1 MSSPSCANESTI
13 ASRLESRQWMSPV
26 AATRSRPSPPDTRP
40 SPLPEAIVASLP
52 ACPNVYRLS
61 RLGTEREDMAEGLG
75 KNEVAAELTDSLKRS
90 IAALERQEIPYV
102 LGGGLG
108 CWARG
113 GPPSSNDI
121 DLMLKPEDAERAQEA
136 LAEAGMRPETPPEQ
150 WLRKAWDGD
159 ILIDLIY
166 EPSGMTVDDEVIAR
180 GETMSVEAME
190 IRVMDLDDILTTKLL
205 ALDEHSAD
213 YRDLILITRSLRE
226 QIDWEQ
232 LRERTAASPFA
243 PA

>member
-1 MSSPSCANESTI
+1 
-13 ASRLESRQWMSPV
+13 
-26 AATRSRPSPPDTRP
+26 
-40 SPLPEAIVASLP
+40 
-52 ACPNVYRLS
+52 
-61 RLGTEREDMAEGLG
+61 MAEGLG
-75 KNEVAAELTDSLKRS
+75 KNEVAAALTDSLKRS

-166 EPSGMTVDDEVIAR
+166 EPSGMRVDDEVIAR
-180 GETMSVEAME
+180 GEVMSVEAME

-205 ALDEHSAD
+205 AIDEHCAD

-226 QIDWEQ
+226 QIDWAQ

-243 PA
+243 NAFFTLAEGLEITPGTPAAASVEG

>member
-1 MSSPSCANESTI
+1 
-13 ASRLESRQWMSPV
+13 
-26 AATRSRPSPPDTRP
+26 
-40 SPLPEAIVASLP
+40 
-52 ACPNVYRLS
+52 
-61 RLGTEREDMAEGLG
+61 MAEGLG
-75 KNEVAAELTDSLKRS
+75 KNEVAKELTDSLKRS
-90 IAALERQEIPYV
+90 IAAIEGQGIPYL

-136 LAEAGMRPETPPEQ
+136 LAEAGMRPENPPEQ

-166 EPSGMTVDDEVIAR
+166 EPSGMRIDDEAIAR
-180 GETMSVEAME
+180 GEEMSVEAMQ
-190 IRVMDLDDILTTKLL
+190 IRVMDLDDLIATKLL

-226 QIDWEQ
+226 QIDWAQ

-243 PA
+243 AAFFALADGLEISAGAPAAAAAEG

>member
-1 MSSPSCANESTI
+1 
-13 ASRLESRQWMSPV
+13 
-26 AATRSRPSPPDTRP
+26 
-40 SPLPEAIVASLP
+40 
-52 ACPNVYRLS
+52 
-61 RLGTEREDMAEGLG
+61 MAEGLG
-75 KNEVAAELTDSLKRS
+75 KNEVAPELTTSLKRS
-90 IAALERQEIPYV
+90 IAALEAHDVPYL

-121 DLMLKPEDAERAQEA
+121 DLMLKPEDAERAQAA
-136 LAEAGMRPETPPEQ
+136 LAEAGMRPEDPPEQ

-166 EPSGMTVDDEVIAR
+166 EPSGMTIDDEVIAR
-180 GETMSVEAME
+180 GEEMSVEAME

-232 LRERTAASPFA
+232 LRERTASSPFA
-243 PA
+243 LAFFALADGLEISPGAPASVES

>member
-1 MSSPSCANESTI
+1 
-13 ASRLESRQWMSPV
+13 
-26 AATRSRPSPPDTRP
+26 
-40 SPLPEAIVASLP
+40 
-52 ACPNVYRLS
+52 
-61 RLGTEREDMAEGLG
+61 MAEGLG
-75 KNEVAAELTDSLKRS
+75 KNEVAAELTESLKRS
-90 IAALERQEIPYV
+90 IAALERQEIPYL

-121 DLMLKPEDAERAQEA
+121 DLMLKAEDAERAQEA

-166 EPSGMTVDDEVIAR
+166 EPSGMVIDDEVIAR
-180 GETMSVEAME
+180 GEEMSVEAMQ
-190 IRVMDLDDILTTKLL
+190 IRVMDLDDILVTKLL

-226 QIDWEQ
+226 QIDWAQ
-232 LRERTAASPFA
+232 LRERTAESPFA
-243 PA
+243 RAFFALADGLEISPGAPAGTSVEG

>member
-1 MSSPSCANESTI
+1 
-13 ASRLESRQWMSPV
+13 V
-26 AATRSRPSPPDTRP
+26 A
-40 SPLPEAIVASLP
+40 E
-52 ACPNVYRLS
+52 N
-61 RLGTEREDMAEGLG
+61 LG
-75 KNEVAAELTDSLKRS
+75 KSEVAEELTDSLKRAV
-90 IAALERQEIPYV
+90 AALDAEGVPYL

-121 DLMLKPEDAERAQEA
+121 DLMVKPEDAERAQQA

-150 WLRKAWDGD
+150 WLLKVWDGN
-159 ILIDLIY
+159 ILIDLIF
-166 EPSGMTVDDEVIAR
+166 EPSGMRIDDEVVSR
-180 GETMSVEAME
+180 GDLLSVVAMQ
-190 IRVMDLDDILTTKLL
+190 IRVMDLDDILVTKLL

-226 QIDWEQ
+226 QIDWAG

-243 PA
+243 QAFFTLADGLEISSAPVGQ